1 MDSSGAEAAGAL
13 LTVGPAAGA
22 VSIARVPTELPPGP
36 ATPACTMS
44 TVWSIEGRA
53 EYTPLGA
60 EEEGDADGVGQHVP
74 VERAAGGQQGAA
86 AEIARLRATVVDL
99 EAETSKHDE
108 EVRRALGERD
118 ALQKQLASREG
129 SGAGSNGFRCRVR
142 RVVPR
147 VHPPRDEHPRRASGG
162 GY

>member
-60 EEEGDADGVGQHVP
+60 EEEGDDGVGQHSTP
-74 VERAAGGQQGAA
+74 VVVGSAQEGAA

-147 VHPPRDEHPRRASGG
+147 VHPPHDEHPRRASGG